1 MTRGMTWRRRRGMA
15 TVVALTLL
23 AFVAVLL
30 AALGTWIG
38 LEARRT
44 HAAGEDAQLRQLLHA
59 GALAASDSSMSAG
72 TSDLPLPRELSEQA
86 ARVTVV
92 ITQPSPSM
100 RTATIEAGL
109 ATHRAR
115 QIVHYAR
122 SGERWTIT
130 SATLDP
136 I

>member
-1 MTRGMTWRRRRGMA
+1 MA
-15 TVVALTLL
+15 TIVALTLL

-44 HAAGEDAQLRQLLHA
+44 NAAGEAAQLRQILHA
-59 GALAASDSSMSAG
+59 GALAASDDSMSAG
-72 TSDLPLPRELSEQA
+72 TSDLPLPRELSEHA

-92 ITQPSPSM
+92 ITQPSASI
-100 RTATIEAGL
+100 RTARIEAAL
-109 ATHRAR
+109 ATHRAT
-115 QIVHYAR
+115 QIVQYAR
-122 SGERWTIT
+122 SGERWIVA